1 MIISAE
7 IARTLAEFSEPHLYF
22 DGLEDLRGVLKGQ
35 GYPIFWILCQ
45 EEPDFSAL
53 RKTCDGTSIKSYCDT
68 FFKRV
73 NNILPPPFFS
83 DGDHLLEIPD
93 GFAEKIKDTVAKLLK
108 YQQLEAQQSE
118 DEEEG
123 STSLTVTSL
132 DKIEQ
137 DLELAIKHE

>member
-1 MIISAE
+1 M
-7 IARTLAEFSEPHLYF
+7 
-22 DGLEDLRGVLKGQ
+22 
-35 GYPIFWILCQ
+35 
-45 EEPDFSAL
+45 
-53 RKTCDGTSIKSYCDT
+53 
-68 FFKRV
+68 
-73 NNILPPPFFS
+73 
-83 DGDHLLEIPD
+83 LEIPD